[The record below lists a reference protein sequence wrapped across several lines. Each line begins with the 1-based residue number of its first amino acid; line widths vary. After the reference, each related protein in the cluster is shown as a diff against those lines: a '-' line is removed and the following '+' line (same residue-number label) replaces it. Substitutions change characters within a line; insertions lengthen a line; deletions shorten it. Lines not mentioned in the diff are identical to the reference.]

1 MTFEHG
7 AAALI
12 DRSAWLA
19 RRRSG
24 LGGSDVAGVLGLSP
38 WESPWSIWRSK
49 VTEVP
54 DKDVT
59 DAMEFGTRSEPML
72 GRWFVDRTGLY
83 VAGEQMECTHPA
95 HPWMKCTVDALVF
108 EEPFGPADL
117 ASALGVAEWKTTGDS
132 AAEWEQQIP
141 THYACQ
147 ATWTLAV
154 TGMERVW
161 FGVLHLAFGRPQFR
175 TYVFERD
182 VTDEQYV
189 VERCEAF
196 WRDHVVTGVAPP
208 VDDHDATTQAIKDR
222 WPTAEGSVD
231 ADDRAREL
239 VARLNAHKAMGRLVE
254 SNVATCENEMRVLLG
269 EREALVDGITD
280 KGKPN
285 VLASW
290 KTQTATRLDTDS
302 LRKAW
307 PDLAREFEKTTT
319 TRVLRVTKPKEA

>member
-1 MTFEHG
+1 MT
-7 AAALI
+7 A
-12 DRSAWLA
+12 DRDAWLA

-38 WESPWSIWRSK
+38 WESPYSIWRSK
-49 VTEVP
+49 VTETP
-54 DKDVT
+54 GKDVT

-72 GRWFVDRTGLY
+72 GKWFEDRAGLW
-83 VAGEQMECTHPA
+83 VRGEQTECTHPE
-95 HPWMKCTVDALVF
+95 HPWMKCTVDGFVF
-108 EEPFGPADL
+108 EWRDDFTDL
-117 ASALGVAEWKTTGDS
+117 AGALGVAEWKTTGDS

-182 VTDEQYV
+182 ATDEQYV
-189 VERCEAF
+189 VETCEAF
-196 WRDHVVTGVAPP
+196 WRDHVVTGIAPP
-208 VDDHDATTQAIKDR
+208 VDAHDATTQAIKDR

-231 ADDRAREL
+231 ADDAARQL
-239 VARLNAHKAMGRLVE
+239 VSRLNAHKAMAKLTEANIVR
-254 SNVATCENEMRVLLG
+254 AENELRVLLG
-269 EREALVDGITD
+269 EREALVDGVTP

-285 VLASW
+285 VIASW
-290 KTQTATRLDTDS
+290 KTSERTNLDLAG
-302 LRKAW
+302 LRASW
-307 PDLAREFEKTTT
+307 PDICRDFERTTT
-319 TRVLRVTKPKEA
+319 TRTLRVKPPKGE